1 MKSLNQFQRDYEIS
15 YSWRFLIV
23 FNECIFSRICPA
35 PCGNYGECDE
45 FSPQLNNL
53 ESLQLGAV
61 TFINNCYGCHSLK
74 YSRWNRIAKDLEIPE
89 EIFASNLVYGQSVK
103 LGDTMTGSMIKESAE
118 NWFGVSPPDLTLVT
132 RLHGSDWV
140 YTYLK
145 TFYEDSSKPYGVN
158 NMVYPGAAMPN
169 VLASMQGQQ
178 ILSCK
183 QVPIIASN
191 GGVKRDPSGND
202 LTEEKCG
209 YLKTIPNS
217 GFLSEAEF
225 DEVIFNLVNFMTYV
239 GEPSRADRERIGW
252 YVILFFIVFTSFAY
266 LLFKEYQKD
275 YH

>member
-1 MKSLNQFQRDYEIS
+1 MN
-15 YSWRFLIV
+15 
-23 FNECIFSRICPA
+23 
-35 PCGNYGECDE
+35 
-45 FSPQLNNL
+45 
-53 ESLQLGAV
+53 
-61 TFINNCYGCHSLK
+61 
-74 YSRWNRIAKDLEIPE
+74 
-89 EIFASNLVYGQSVK
+89 
-103 LGDTMTGSMIKESAE
+103 GSMKKELAE
-118 NWFGVSPPDLTLVT
+118 TWFGISPPDLTLVT

-191 GGVKRDPSGND
+191 GGVKRDQSGND
-202 LTEEKCG
+202 ITEEKCG
-209 YLKTIPNS
+209 YLKTIPGS
-217 GFLSEAEF
+217 GTLSTEEF

-252 YVILFFIVFTSFAY
+252 YVILFFIIFTSFAY

>member
-1 MKSLNQFQRDYEIS
+1 MKLFILGCSLFFS
-15 YSWRFLIV
+15 
-23 FNECIFSRICPA
+23 FNIFSAESA
-35 PCGNYGECDE
+35 PCGVYGACDE

-53 ESLQLGAV
+53 ESLQLGAA

-89 EIFASNLVYGQSVK
+89 EIFASNLVYDQTVK
-103 LGDTMTGSMIKESAE
+103 LGDTMTGSMIKASSES
-118 NWFGVSPPDLTLVT
+118 WFGISPPDLTLVT

-183 QVPIIASN
+183 EVPLIASN
-191 GGVKRDPSGND
+191 GGVKRDLSGKD
-202 LTEEKCG
+202 ITEEKCG
-209 YLKTIPNS
+209 YLTTIPNS
-217 GFLSEAEF
+217 GSLSEAEF
-225 DEVIFNLVNFMTYV
+225 DEVIYNLVNFMTYV